1 MRRLGSTLIGLTAL
15 TLIVTACQSDLYT
28 IRGEAR
34 QFADGTL
41 LCLTTNLNND
51 TADCDTIRVTDG
63 RFTYTATAADIH
75 LCRLYAPTSPDASV
89 LLFTEPGNIY
99 VELSPL
105 SGHSR
110 VSGTKTN
117 NEWQAL
123 CDTVAHYDRRLRT
136 LVTTARDSLSPRATA
151 TQMERHYATLTQRIR
166 EAAERNKDNALGRF
180 IIERFTP

>member
-41 LCLTTNLNND
+41 LCLTPDLNND
-51 TADCDTIRVTDG
+51 TADCDTVSIIDG
-63 RFTYTATAADIH
+63 RFTYTATATATR
-75 LCRLYAPTSPDASV
+75 LCRLYAPSCPDASV

-117 NEWQAL
+117 NQWQAL

-136 LVTTARDSLSPRATA
+136 LVTTAHDSISPRETA
-151 TQMERHYATLTQRIR
+151 AKMERHYAILTQRIH
-166 EAAERNKDNALGRF
+166 ETAERNKDNALGRF
-180 IIERFTP
+180 ILERFSP

>member
-28 IRGEAR
+28 IKGEAR

-99 VELSPL
+99 VELSPQP
-105 SGHSR
+105 GHSR

-117 NEWQAL
+117 NQWQAL
-123 CDTVAHYDRRLRT
+123 CDTVAHYDRRIRNLI
-136 LVTTARDSLSPRATA
+136 TARDSISPQETAATL
-151 TQMERHYATLTQRIR
+151 ERHYATLTQRIR

-180 IIERFTP
+180 IIEQFYP

>member
-15 TLIVTACQSDLYT
+15 TLIVAACQSDLYT

-34 QFADGTL
+34 PFADGTL
-41 LCLTTNLNND
+41 LCLTPDLNAD
-51 TADCDTIRVTDG
+51 TADCDTVRVIDG
-63 RFTYTATAADIH
+63 RFTYTTTATDTR
-75 LCRLYAPTSPDASV
+75 LCRLYAPSCPDASV

-99 VELSPL
+99 VELSPQA
-105 SGHSR
+105 GHSR

-117 NEWQAL
+117 NQWQSL
-123 CDTVAHYDRRLRT
+123 CDTVARYDRLLRSLAST
-136 LVTTARDSLSPRATA
+136 HRDSLSPRATA